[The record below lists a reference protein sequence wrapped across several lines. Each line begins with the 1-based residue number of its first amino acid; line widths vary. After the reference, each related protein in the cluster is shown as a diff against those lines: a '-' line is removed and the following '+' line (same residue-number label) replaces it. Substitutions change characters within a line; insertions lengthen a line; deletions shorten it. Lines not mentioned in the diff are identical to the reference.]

1 MCNAAP
7 LSFFRKPRHIGHLV
21 SSVESF
27 VQGPDDAASRIAI
40 LPDIY
45 GCSTFYEGLS
55 AHFAELGARVFLVNP
70 FAGLGDLREPTRE
83 AAFERR
89 HKVADKAFLDNFEAF
104 ARDQQITG
112 VVGFCLGG
120 LYVFE
125 LARRGLESCLIGMYG
140 FPQGLPNRD
149 PLPIPFDYLESI
161 RKSYT
166 MFIGRND
173 RSVGPDNVL
182 RLERQAKS
190 NPALNL
196 VVFDDV
202 GHDFLTALD
211 EPSGAARRAALEAL
225 KFCERELLR

>member
-1 MCNAAP
+1 MCNAAS
-7 LSFFRKPRHIGHLV
+7 LSFFRKPRRIDHLV

-27 VQGPDDAASRIAI
+27 VQGPDDAAFRIAI

-45 GCSTFYEGLS
+45 GCSPFYEGLS

-70 FAGLGDLREPTRE
+70 FAGLGELREPTRE

-89 HKVADKAFLDNFEAF
+89 HKVADKGFLDSFEAF

-125 LARRGLESCLIGMYG
+125 LARRGLDACLIGMYG

-149 PLPIPFDYLESI
+149 PIPVPFDYLDSV

-173 RSVGPDNVL
+173 RSVGTENVL

-211 EPSGAARRAALEAL
+211 ESSGAARRAALETL
-225 KFCERELLR
+225 KFCEGELLR